1 MVDTDNKLTFCK
13 KFTTCALCP
22 SEGKEKAEI
31 QSVTVYDL
39 IFSRCDF
46 TKSNIIIVTQ
56 LETAVTQFGR
66 SITRQYLFIKTDLTD
81 LIK

>member
-1 MVDTDNKLTFCK
+1 MIDTDNKLTFCK

-31 QSVTVYDL
+31 QSVTVYNL

-46 TKSNIIIVTQ
+46 TIFKIVIVTQ
-56 LETAVTQFGR
+56 LKTDVTQFEP
-66 SITRQYLFIKTDLTD
+66 SINW
-81 LIK
+81 

>member
-22 SEGKEKAEI
+22 FEGKEKAEI
-31 QSVTVYDL
+31 QSVTVYNL
-39 IFSRCDF
+39 IFSRWDF

-56 LETAVTQFGR
+56 LETAGTQFGP
-66 SITRQYLFIKTDLTD
+66 SISR
-81 LIK
+81 